1 MNNKA
6 IIVLANGNYLI
17 FDSIQQKYKLV
28 ILKK

>member
-1 MNNKA
+1 MKNEA

-17 FDSIQQKYKLV
+17 FDSIQQKYTLV